1 MLTGWNQP
9 ATDCPAL
16 FSLDVLIVLNYLLRL
31 QAVPPKVSGMLELKP
46 QINCPGSEGSWGFQI
61 WIYPPAPFTPSVRHF
76 SVIVSPVNTPC
87 ELFVVRTFVLHFACP
102 QILWRYERF
111 SAWSQNLW
119 SRYRAV
125 SVFHLP
131 LLCTLFC
138 FCAQCWSRNQGSPAS
153 RENRSTI
160 SQRVSLLKVW
170 YCLMEYFLIF
180 ILYTI
185 MILALMVPY
194 TVTIGLQID
203 LTFGH
208 DVLRA
213 GVPDMVA

>member
-16 FSLDVLIVLNYLLRL
+16 FNLDVLIVLNYLLRL

-61 WIYPPAPFTPSVRHF
+61 WIYPPASFTLSVRHF

-131 LLCTLFC
+131 LLRTVLCTLIVLFLC
-138 FCAQCWSRNQGSPAS
+138 SVLKQESRVTSLKRKQINNQPKSKFVKG
-153 RENRSTI
+153 
-160 SQRVSLLKVW
+160 
-170 YCLMEYFLIF
+170 LILSHGVF
-180 ILYTI
+180 SYIYT
-185 MILALMVPY
+185 
-194 TVTIGLQID
+194 
-203 LTFGH
+203 
-208 DVLRA
+208 
-213 GVPDMVA
+213 

>member
-16 FSLDVLIVLNYLLRL
+16 FNLDVLIVLNYLLRL
-31 QAVPPKVSGMLELKP
+31 QAILPKVSGMLELKP

-61 WIYPPAPFTPSVRHF
+61 WIYPPAFFTLSVRHF

-87 ELFVVRTFVLHFACP
+87 ELFMVRTFVLHFACP

-111 SAWSQNLW
+111 YDPAIELCLCFI
-119 SRYRAV
+119 YRCWGLCCV
-125 SVFHLP
+125 
-131 LLCTLFC
+131 LLLFC

-180 ILYTI
+180 ILKI
-185 MILALMVPY
+185 
-194 TVTIGLQID
+194 
-203 LTFGH
+203 
-208 DVLRA
+208 
-213 GVPDMVA
+213 